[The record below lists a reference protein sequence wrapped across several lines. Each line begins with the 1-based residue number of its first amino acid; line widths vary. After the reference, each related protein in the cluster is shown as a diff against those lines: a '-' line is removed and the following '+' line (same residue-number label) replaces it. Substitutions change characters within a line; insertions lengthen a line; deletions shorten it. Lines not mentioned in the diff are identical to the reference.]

1 LGGPSDAPITATN
14 RSIRVTVTNAS
25 TNLIE
30 NLFCTPNGGTTWNDA
45 LFGVTSGTD
54 KTVTGKLIVDGQ
66 LQVGGTVAAYT
77 KINVGGS
84 LPSSTG
90 ATYSIVNSGTIPST
104 TTDYVAYRTG
114 TGTQD
119 AAFTLGSYI
128 HYWATQGTVTGGS
141 RTAPTTQYGF
151 AIDSNLI
158 GATTNYAFYS
168 QMPSGSGRWNFYSA
182 GTAPSYFV
190 GAICCD
196 SSTLTIASGAVTATR
211 NYHLLA
217 GEGGA
222 ADDLTNITAA
232 TQGHLLVLRA
242 ASDTITITVKS
253 TGNIKTAGSDM
264 VLDNQY
270 DTITL
275 IYDGALAL
283 WLEIARSN
291 NGA

>member
-1 LGGPSDAPITATN
+1 
-14 RSIRVTVTNAS
+14 
-25 TNLIE
+25 
-30 NLFCTPNGGTTWNDA
+30 
-45 LFGVTSGTD
+45 
-54 KTVTGKLIVDGQ
+54 
-66 LQVGGTVAAYT
+66 
-77 KINVGGS
+77 
-84 LPSSTG
+84 
-90 ATYSIVNSGTIPST
+90 
-104 TTDYVAYRTG
+104 VAYRTG
-114 TGTQD
+114 AATQD

-128 HYWATQGTVTGGS
+128 HYWSTQGTVTGGS

-158 GATTNYAFYS
+158 GATTNYAFFS

-190 GAICCD
+190 GALCYD

-222 ADDLTNITAA
+222 ADDLTDITAA
-232 TQGHLLVLRA
+232 TQGHFLVLRA
-242 ASDTITITVKS
+242 ASDSVTITVKS
-253 TGNIKTAGSDM
+253 TGNIATSGSDM
-264 VLDNQY
+264 VLDNEK

-275 IYDGALAL
+275 IYDGALGK